1 MTRSK
6 GFTLIELLVVVAILG
21 IISAIGIVSYNGYI
35 GSTKKKTAEN
45 IIQQIS
51 LVQAEHK
58 NEYDYYETTGC
69 PATAATSLS
78 VEKKLFGLDSSAT
91 ERTII
96 TDDIGYFVCIKD
108 DSPYYEI
115 QAQERD
121 NPKPCI
127 IYLKGKNLDISRGDK
142 C

>member
-1 MTRSK
+1 MTRSR

-35 GSTKKKTAEN
+35 QSTKQRAAEN
-45 IIQQIS
+45 VIQQIS

-91 ERTII
+91 ETTII
-96 TDDIGYFVCIKD
+96 TDDKT
-108 DSPYYEI
+108 EI
-115 QAQERD
+115 RGV
-121 NPKPCI
+121 PIPSFSKI
-127 IYLKGKNLDISRGDK
+127 VSVILKLCAIN
-142 C
+142 